1 MARSPVHG
9 VGLPKPCEKRRARS
23 QWSQTCGLV
32 ARSQAALVS
41 KSMQASLPCPSPS
54 GSRRARLLDLSS
66 TCPRA
71 VLELSSSGP
80 PVIKTSR

>member
-54 GSRRARLLDLSS
+54 PCPCPCDRSS
-66 TCPRA
+66 SGPRA
-71 VLELSSSGP
+71 VLDLSSSGP
-80 PVIKTSR
+80 PVMKTPR